1 MAVPLHCRAATKHS
15 FPEVL
20 LKKQPS
26 LPDVQP
32 NLTVTMRAEGKA
44 GGALIQTMETEIP
57 MENKTMSSEAT
68 RNQLMSDNLKNITD
82 IK

>member
-1 MAVPLHCRAATKHS
+1 M
-15 FPEVL
+15 

-44 GGALIQTMETEIP
+44 GGALIQTTETEIP

-68 RNQLMSDNLKNITD
+68 RNQLMSDSLKNITD